1 MVSGPRQIGNYPSA
15 RARSPRLRLIDFFRG
30 ANARHF
36 RRDRDRENR
45 DGPIERLRGEEASR
59 WKAGPKRLETTLG
72 LASHEIYVCRA
83 RVDDHDDR
91 DKMVGDDDRMGGRRG
106 GRENEEKGANW
117 SWFSL

>member
-45 DGPIERLRGEEASR
+45 DGPIERLRDEEASR
-59 WKAGPKRLETTLG
+59 WKAGPKRL
-72 LASHEIYVCRA
+72 LALRHTESRDVYHT
-83 RVDDHDDR
+83 RVDGRDNH
-91 DKMVGDDDRMGGRRG
+91 DKMVD
-106 GRENEEKGANW
+106 EIAVE
-117 SWFSL
+117 

>member
-30 ANARHF
+30 SNARHF

-59 WKAGPKRLETTLG
+59 WKAGSKRF
-72 LASHEIYVCRA
+72 LALRHTRDVYLP
-83 RVDDHDDR
+83 RVDDH
-91 DKMVGDDDRMGGRRG
+91 DKMVGDDG
-106 GRENEEKGANW
+106 
-117 SWFSL
+117 